1 MPIEAPKEQGSRSG
15 RLRILEIVLAAITL
29 LLALRLLE
37 LQVLQAGEYDGSKTP
52 RPDETKRAPR
62 GRIVEKRGCLLATD
76 VFQWEV
82 GANPQTFGD
91 EDSRGRAAICLQ
103 DVLKV
108 PANEIFAL
116 LQEETSYVVIR
127 REVPRNLAQIINGA
141 SDNEQTSPDEAIPP
155 SQPAAAGQPLEE
167 DSEVMARVTGLC
179 DWPLADQV
187 WASPY
192 RVRLY
197 PQNNLFAH
205 LTGFVTIDDGDS
217 YYGLEE
223 IYGAFLQGEISPELR
238 LPAQAGR
245 SGEGTLPEDFSM
257 FLPSEVGYDLILT
270 VDWRIQRIVE
280 KALAKAVQETG
291 AEGGTI
297 IVMEPQT
304 GAILASIS
312 HPVYNP
318 NEYWKYP
325 NSTPL
330 FADPAI
336 SDIYE
341 PGSVFKIITLAIAID
356 SGAITPDSVFN
367 DPGKLEVAGYVFQ
380 NADHQAHGQVTATDI
395 LALSLNV
402 GIAHVGEQIGTD
414 VFYRYLPR
422 FGFDGKTGVD
432 MAYEAN
438 GLVKS
443 PGDSDWSQS
452 DFVAN
457 SFGQGISVT
466 PLQMVS
472 AVAAIAN
479 DGMLMRP
486 HVADRL
492 VVSGQVVKVQPTLV
506 DRVISPDTART
517 LTKMMVTAV
526 ELGAPEAL
534 IPECDVAGKTG
545 TAQVPVEGGYHEEWT
560 IASFVGFAPAVDP
573 AFACLIKLDKPL
585 TSIWGAQVAAPVFR
599 EIAPQIL
606 RILKVPPDAQR
617 PGSE

>member
-1 MPIEAPKEQGSRSG
+1 MSIEAREGHSG
-15 RLRILEIVLAAITL
+15 RLRILQIVLAAITL
-29 LLALRLLE
+29 LLAVRLLE
-37 LQVLQAGEYDGSKTP
+37 LQVLQADGYDGSKTP
-52 RPDETKRAPR
+52 LPDETKRAPR
-62 GRIVEKRGCLLATD
+62 GRIVEKRGYLLATD

-91 EDSRGRAAICLQ
+91 EDSRWRAAICLQ
-103 DVLKV
+103 DVLNV
-108 PANEIFAL
+108 PANEVFAL
-116 LQEETSYVVIR
+116 LKEETSYVVIR
-127 REVPRNLAQIINGA
+127 REVPRNLAQMINGA

-155 SQPAAAGQPLEE
+155 SQPRPKRGQPLEE

-179 DWPLADQV
+179 DWPLTDQV

-197 PQNNLFAH
+197 PQNELFAH

-223 IYGAFLQGEISPELR
+223 IYGAFLQGEVSPELR
-238 LPAQAGR
+238 R
-245 SGEGTLPEDFSM
+245 SGEGTLPEDFSI

-280 KALAKAVQETG
+280 KALAEAVQETG

-304 GAILASIS
+304 GAILASTS
-312 HPVYNP
+312 HPAYDP

-330 FADPAI
+330 FSDPAI

-367 DPGKLEVAGYVFQ
+367 DPGKLEVAGHVFQ
-380 NADHQAHGQVTATDI
+380 NADHQAHGQVTATEI

-414 VFYRYLPR
+414 TFYRYLPR

-432 MAYEAN
+432 LAHDAR

-457 SFGQGISVT
+457 SFGQGIGVT

-479 DGMLMRP
+479 NGMLMRP
-486 HVADRL
+486 HVADKL

-506 DRVISPDTART
+506 DRVIKPETART

-526 ELGAPEAL
+526 EIGAPEAL

-573 AFACLIKLDKPL
+573 AFACLIKLDKPQ
-585 TSIWGAQVAAPVFR
+585 TSIWGAYVAAPVFQ

-606 RILKVPPDAQR
+606 RILKVPPDVQR

>member
-1 MPIEAPKEQGSRSG
+1 MSIEAPKEQGSRNG
-15 RLRILEIVLAAITL
+15 RLRILQIMLAAITL

-37 LQVLQAGEYDGSKTP
+37 LQVLQADEHDRSKTL
-52 RPDETKRAPR
+52 RPVETKRYPR
-62 GRIVEKRGCLLATD
+62 GRIAEKRGCLLATD

-91 EDSRGRAAICLQ
+91 EDGRWRAAICLQ
-103 DVLKV
+103 EKLNV
-108 PANEIFAL
+108 PANEVFAL

-127 REVPRNLAQIINGA
+127 REVPRNLAQVINGS
-141 SDNEQTSPDEAIPP
+141 SDNEQTSPNEAIPS
-155 SQPAAAGQPLEE
+155 SQPAEE
-167 DSEVMARVTGLC
+167 DSGVMARVTGLC
-179 DWPLADQV
+179 DWPLTDQV

-197 PQNNLFAH
+197 PQNDLFAH
-205 LTGFVTIDDGDS
+205 LMGFVTIGDGDS

-223 IYGAFLQGEISPELR
+223 IYGAFLQGRVGPELR
-238 LPAQAGR
+238 RP
-245 SGEGTLPEDFSM
+245 GEGTLPEDFSI

-280 KALAKAVQETG
+280 KALAKAVQDTG

-297 IVMEPQT
+297 IIMEPQT
-304 GAILASIS
+304 GAILASTS
-312 HPVYNP
+312 YPAYNP

-325 NSTPL
+325 ITTPL
-330 FADPAI
+330 FSDPAI
-336 SDIYE
+336 SNIYE

-367 DPGKLEVAGYVFQ
+367 DPGKLEVAGHVFQ
-380 NADHQAHGQVTATDI
+380 NADHRAHGQVTATDI

-402 GIAHVGEQIGTD
+402 GIAHVGEQTGTD
-414 VFYRYLPR
+414 TFYRYLPR

-432 MAYEAN
+432 LAHEAN

-486 HVADRL
+486 HVADKL

-506 DRVISPDTART
+506 DRVVSPETART

-526 ELGAPEAL
+526 EIGAPEAL

-545 TAQVPVEGGYHEEWT
+545 TAQVPIEGGYHEEWT

-573 AFACLIKLDKPL
+573 AFACLIKLDKPQ
-585 TSIWGAQVAAPVFR
+585 TSIWGAYVAAPVFQ

>member
-1 MPIEAPKEQGSRSG
+1 MSMEGLKQQGSRSG
-15 RLRILEIVLAAITL
+15 RLRILQIMLAAITL

-37 LQVLQAGEYDGSKTP
+37 LQVLQAEGHDGSKTP
-52 RPDETKRAPR
+52 WPVETERAPR

-82 GANPQTFGD
+82 GANPRTFGD
-91 EDSRGRAAICLQ
+91 EEARRRAAICLQ
-103 DVLKV
+103 DVVNV
-108 PANEIFAL
+108 PANEIVAL

-127 REVPRNLAQIINGA
+127 REVPRNLAQMING
-141 SDNEQTSPDEAIPP
+141 SFDNEQTSPDEATP
-155 SQPAAAGQPLEE
+155 SNQPAEE
-167 DSEVMARVTGLC
+167 GSEVMASATGLC
-179 DWPLADQV
+179 DWPLTDQV

-197 PQNNLFAH
+197 PQNDLFAH

-223 IYGAFLQGEISPELR
+223 IYGAFLQGEVGPELR
-238 LPAQAGR
+238 RP
-245 SGEGTLPEDFSM
+245 GEGTLPEDFSI

-270 VDWRIQRIVE
+270 IDWRIQRIVE
-280 KALAKAVQETG
+280 KALAEAMQETG

-304 GAILASIS
+304 GAILASTS
-312 HPVYNP
+312 HPAYNP

-325 NSTPL
+325 NGTPL
-330 FADPAI
+330 FTDPAI
-336 SDIYE
+336 SSIYE
-341 PGSVFKIITLAIAID
+341 PGSVFKIITLAIALD

-367 DPGKLEVAGYVFQ
+367 DPGKLEVAGHIFQ
-380 NADHQAHGQVTATDI
+380 NADHEAHGQVTATDI

-402 GIAHVGEQIGTD
+402 GIAHVGEQTGTD
-414 VFYRYLPR
+414 TFYRYLPR

-432 MAYEAN
+432 LAYEAN

-443 PGDSDWSQS
+443 PGDSDWSPS

-479 DGMLMRP
+479 NGMLMRP
-486 HVADRL
+486 HVADKL
-492 VVSGQVVKVQPTLV
+492 VVSGQVVKVQPILV
-506 DRVISPDTART
+506 DRVISPETART

-526 ELGAPEAL
+526 EIGAPEAL

-545 TAQVPVEGGYHEEWT
+545 TAQVPIEGGYHEEWT
-560 IASFVGFAPAVDP
+560 IASFAGFAPAVDP

-585 TSIWGAQVAAPVFR
+585 TSIWGAHVAAPVFR

-606 RILKVPPDAQR
+606 RILKVPPEAQR
-617 PGSE
+617 PGSALGSE